1 MNGFEHQYND
11 MEFLNL
17 PFYTPI
23 YRDYS
28 AGLPMFVA
36 YEDDF
41 TLIPS
46 QPVFTPMAF
55 VPMMDFEPIWD
66 DRNEKPK
73 GDLLHLQSQEK
84 HENSESTDKSLVNSE
99 KQ

>member
-11 MEFLNL
+11 LEFLNL
-17 PFYTPI
+17 PFYEPV
-23 YRDYS
+23 YRDFS

-41 TLIPS
+41 TLIPA
-46 QPVFTPMAF
+46 QHLFTPLTF
-55 VPMMDFEPIWD
+55 VPMMDFEPNRD

-73 GDLLHLQSQEK
+73 DAELHLQSQEK